1 MEKRRSN
8 LVGRGMLCLLTL
20 LCLSFTAFSQTRT
33 VTGRVTGSTDNLPLP
48 GVTITVKGTS
58 VSKQSADDG
67 TFSIDVPANA
77 TALTFSAVGYESQ
90 DVVLGSS
97 TTINIDLAVS
107 NKSLESVVVVGY
119 GTLKRKE
126 ITSAVA
132 SVRPD
137 DFRQSGARN
146 ALDVAQGKVAGLQI
160 TRTGGTNP
168 NSGVNIQIR
177 GINSLSAGTSPLIVI
192 DGIPGGNLDLLQQD
206 DIESIDVLKDG
217 SAAAIYGTRGNGGV
231 ILINTKKGKAGV
243 TRYDYNGYARKEFV
257 ARKPEFYSAAELRE
271 LIASGKLA
279 AARDNPA
286 WGGVTTNM
294 FDEVLNDNNITQYH
308 NLAIS
313 GGTRNSSYRAS
324 MFYQDLQGIAL
335 ENGRKNYG
343 GRLNINH
350 RGFNDKLTTMINVAT
365 NFNKANLLGGGN
377 WETILTRL
385 PTQPIYNPD
394 GTFYED
400 PATTSSANQVSI
412 LNQEMSKRD
421 QQTSSLDV
429 KFTLDLFKGF
439 KASMF
444 GALQRD
450 MYVDN
455 AYKDIASRSSQVGNT
470 NGVQPN
476 GTGYAYKGSVNNNNY
491 AFEPTI
497 EYSTVIKDN
506 HSINAIAGYSY
517 RYEVN
522 ESSGFANSGYVND
535 LYENNNMGA
544 GVYQLAQRSYMASNK
559 NDNTLIAFFGRVN
572 YSFNDKYYA
581 QAIFRREGSS
591 RFGTNNK
598 WANFPALSAG
608 WNLSKENFMESVSFV
623 DNLKLRVGYGATGN
637 TGFSNYASLVT
648 LSGGGFYLYP
658 DGVWRQTYGPSRNPN
673 PNLRWEKKK
682 EINIGLDFGLFKNRL
697 TGSIEVYQRRTEDL
711 LETYDSQL
719 PAFITTSVYANVGT
733 IENKGIELTLSGDV
747 VRSKNFTWSMDIAA
761 STQRNRMVSFSND
774 IYKGNFK
781 EYGGIG
787 GYGALGNAIR
797 TVEGGPLGSFYGK
810 RFAGFDATG
819 QWLFYKRDG
828 KTTVT
833 FDKINTS
840 NDPNTTDLAVL
851 GNGIPK
857 FYTSWTNQLR
867 YKGFDLRLFF
877 RGKFDYQILNL
888 MDMAYANR
896 TTPTNLLKNTFGKH
910 AQLNNATG
918 NVTYQYSDYY
928 LENGSYLKLDEVTIA
943 YNFKL
948 KTSYVKNLRVYFS
961 GSNIATITSYTGN
974 DPDFVN
980 DTGLGAGLDGR
991 GPYPSTRSF
1000 LVGVNLGF

>member
-8 LVGRGMLCLLTL
+8 FVRRVSYCLSALLLLTI
-20 LCLSFTAFSQTRT
+20 TAFSQTRT
-33 VTGRVTGSTDNLPLP
+33 ITGKVSGANDNQPLP
-48 GVTITVKGTS
+48 SATVTVKGTTTATQTS
-58 VSKQSADDG
+58 SDG
-67 TFSIDVPANA
+67 SFSIQVPSSASS
-77 TALTFSAVGYESQ
+77 LIFSAIGYDPVELRIGESS
-90 DVVLGSS
+90 VVNAELPI
-97 TTINIDLAVS
+97 TN
-107 NKSLESVVVVGY
+107 NSLESVVVVGY
-119 GTLKRKE
+119 GTLRRKE
-126 ITSAVA
+126 VTSAVS

-146 ALDVAQGKVAGLQI
+146 ALDVAQGKVAGLTI

-168 NSGVNIQIR
+168 NSGVSIQIR
-177 GINSLSAGTSPLIVI
+177 GINSLTAGTSPLIVI

-231 ILINTKKGKAGV
+231 ILINTKKGKAGAA
-243 TRYDYNGYARKEFV
+243 RYDYSGYLRKESV
-257 ARKPEFYSAAELRE
+257 ARRPEFYSAAEIRD
-271 LIASGKLA
+271 LIAQGKLSA
-279 AARDNPA
+279 SRDNPA
-286 WGGVTTNM
+286 WGGVSTDM
-294 FDEVLNDNNITQYH
+294 FDATRNNDNLTQYH
-308 NLAIS
+308 NLSVS
-313 GGTRNSSYRAS
+313 GGARNMNYRAS
-324 MFYQDLQGIAL
+324 LFYQDLQGIAL
-335 ENGRKNYG
+335 ENSRKNYG

-350 RGFNDKLTTMINVAT
+350 KGFNDRLTTQINLAT
-365 NFNKANLLGGGN
+365 NYNKANLLGGGN

-385 PTQPIYNPD
+385 PTQPIYNAD
-394 GTFYED
+394 GTYYED
-400 PATTSSANQVSI
+400 PATTASNNQVSI

-421 QQTSSLDV
+421 QQTSSLDI
-429 KFTLDLFKGF
+429 KFTLELLKGLRIS
-439 KASMF
+439 AF

-455 AYKDIASRSSQVGNT
+455 VYKDIASRSSVAGNT

-476 GTGYAYKGSVNNNNY
+476 GTGYAYKGTTNNNNY

-497 EYSTVIKDN
+497 DYAKTIGAD
-506 HSINAIAGYSY
+506 HSISAVAGYSY

-522 ESSGFANSGYVND
+522 ENSSFANSGYVND

-544 GVYQLAQRSYMASNK
+544 GVYQLAQRSYMQSNK
-559 NDNTLIAFFGRVN
+559 NDNKLIAFFGRAN
-572 YSFNDKYYA
+572 YSYKDRYFL
-581 QAIFRREGSS
+581 QAIFRREGST

-598 WANFPALSAG
+598 WANFPAVSAG
-608 WNLSKENFMESVSFV
+608 WTISREDFMKTADFI
-623 DNLKLRVGYGATGN
+623 DNLKLRVGYGSTGN

-673 PNLRWEKKK
+673 PNLKWETKN
-682 EINIGLDFGLFKNRL
+682 EINIGIDFGVLKNRL
-697 TGSIEVYQRRTEDL
+697 SGSIEFFQRRTKDL
-711 LETYDSQL
+711 LETFDSQL
-719 PAFITTSVYANVGT
+719 PAFITTSVYANVGD
-733 IENKGIELTLSGDV
+733 IENKGIELTLNAEV
-747 VRSKNFTWSMDIAA
+747 VRGKDFKWDMDFTA
-761 STQRNRMVSFSND
+761 STQKNKLVKFSNET
-774 IYKGNFK
+774 YKGTFK

-797 TVEGGPLGSFYGK
+797 TVEGGALGAFYGK
-810 RFAGFDATG
+810 RFAGFDAAG

-828 KTTVT
+828 KTKVT
-833 FDKINTS
+833 FDQINTS
-840 NDPNTTDLAVL
+840 TDPNVTDLAVL

-857 FYTSWTNQLR
+857 YYASWTNHVS
-867 YKGFDLRLFF
+867 YKNFDLRFFF
-877 RGKFDYQILNL
+877 RGKFGFDILNL
-888 MDMAYANR
+888 TDMAYANR
-896 TTPTNLLKNTFGKH
+896 TTPTNLLKSTFGKH

-928 LENGSYLKLDEVTIA
+928 LERGSYVKLDEITLA

-948 KTSYVKNLRVYFS
+948 NTSYIRNLRLYVS

-1000 LVGVNLGF
+1000 LVGVNVGF